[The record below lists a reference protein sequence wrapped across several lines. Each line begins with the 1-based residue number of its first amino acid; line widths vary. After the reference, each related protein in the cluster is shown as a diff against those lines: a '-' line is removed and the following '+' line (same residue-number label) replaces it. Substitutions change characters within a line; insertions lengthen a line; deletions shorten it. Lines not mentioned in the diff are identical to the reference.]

1 LIGLPV
7 FSNQDEKRDDE
18 AAQDE
23 KSPLRRKSKTLH
35 ATIHG
40 ALLQQSISSIVTIN
54 FL

>member
-7 FSNQDEKRDDE
+7 FSNPAKKRRDE
-18 AAQDE
+18 APFRE
-23 KSPLRRKSKTLH
+23 NSPSQRKSKTLH

-40 ALLQQSISSIVTIN
+40 ALAQQSISSIVTIN